1 MPRPASRPA
10 ATTAGA
16 AHGPSPNAKVLLIVL
31 SAAAF
36 LLTLA
41 GSALKNTVQVYFVPM
56 ADTFGGSRGALAWAT
71 TLFAV
76 TVAVAS
82 PLVGA
87 LADRLGG
94 AATLAL
100 GTALSGVALIGC
112 ALAGELWLFVAVY
125 ALIAALASTMLSYV
139 PLGVLVDELFRDGRK
154 GLMYALLTN
163 GAAVGFVVLVP
174 LWSWLGTWS
183 SWQDVLLVVGLVFLC
198 VLAPLAMLVARGSN
212 RVAARPEAEDTVSSD
227 PGPRA
232 LRRLSFGE
240 RLRLTA
246 GNPDMRRLSLALFAC
261 GATMAFIDVHFMPL
275 MHDHGLGHT
284 VSSTAVAL
292 LGVFEIAGGLL
303 AGWLC
308 DRGWIKGVLL
318 SAYAVRCVAMVL
330 VALNPTG
337 AVVIA
342 FGVVFGVS
350 YLATVIAT
358 TMWAARVLPVE
369 VRGFGMGLVWTVHA
383 LGTALT
389 SEVGAV
395 MADATHDYS
404 VVALGCAGL
413 AAAACVLVL
422 AGRVPEAAQTGEADA
437 TDTGTSGP
445 DAGSSGPGGGTGTAA
460 ASEADAPADADTAHR
475 AEPAGAR

>member
-1 MPRPASRPA
+1 MSK
-10 ATTAGA
+10 
-16 AHGPSPNAKVLLIVL
+16 PNVRALLLVL

-87 LADRLGG
+87 IADRIGG
-94 AATLAL
+94 AATLAV
-100 GTALSGVALIGC
+100 GTALSGAALVGC
-112 ALAGELWLFVAVY
+112 ALAGRLWLFVAVY
-125 ALIAALASTMLSYV
+125 AVVAALASTMLSYV

-174 LWSWLGTWS
+174 LWSWLGTWA
-183 SWQDVLLVVGLVFLC
+183 SWENVLLVVGLVFLF
-198 VLAPLAMLVARGSN
+198 VLAPVALLVARASGKVTSADAE
-212 RVAARPEAEDTVSSD
+212 AAVPDESPVRLSFAERFRLTTRNAD
-227 PGPRA
+227 
-232 LRRLSFGE
+232 LRRL
-240 RLRLTA
+240 A
-246 GNPDMRRLSLALFAC
+246 LAMFAC
-261 GATMAFIDVHFMPL
+261 GATMAFIDVHFIPL

-308 DRGWIKGVLL
+308 DRGRIKAVLL
-318 SAYAVRCVAMVL
+318 SAYAVRGVAMLL
-330 VALNPTG
+330 VALTPTG
-337 AVVIA
+337 TVAIA
-342 FGVVFGVS
+342 FGIVFGIS

-389 SEVGAV
+389 SEVGAL
-395 MADATHDYS
+395 MADSTHSYTP
-404 VVALGCAGL
+404 VTLGCAAL

-422 AGRVPEAAQTGEADA
+422 ASRVPP
-437 TDTGTSGP
+437 TDT
-445 DAGSSGPGGGTGTAA
+445 TAA
-460 ASEADAPADADTAHR
+460 PEAPLEEKELAPA
-475 AEPAGAR
+475 AG

>member
-1 MPRPASRPA
+1 MSSPARGSVRDVR
-10 ATTAGA
+10 
-16 AHGPSPNAKVLLIVL
+16 VLLLVL

-71 TLFAV
+71 TLFAI

-87 LADRLGG
+87 IADRIGG

-100 GTALSGVALIGC
+100 GTALSGAALVGC
-112 ALAGELWLFVAVY
+112 GLAGELWLFVAVY
-125 ALIAALASTMLSYV
+125 AVIAALASTMLSYV

-174 LWSWLGTWS
+174 LWSWLGTWAR
-183 SWQDVLLVVGLVFLC
+183 WQDVLLAVGLVFLF
-198 VLAPLAMLVARGSN
+198 VLAPLALLVARSSA
-212 RVAARPEAEDTVSSD
+212 RVTAVSEPEAGGE
-227 PGPRA
+227 PEPPR
-232 LRRLSFGE
+232 LTFGE

-246 GNPDMRRLSLALFAC
+246 GNADLRRLALAMFAC

-275 MHDHGLGHT
+275 MHDHGIGQP
-284 VSSTAVAL
+284 VSSTAVAM
-292 LGVFEIAGGLL
+292 LGVAEIAGGLL

-308 DRGWIKGVLL
+308 DRGWIRAVLL
-318 SAYAVRCVAMVL
+318 SAYAVRAAAMLL
-330 VALNPTG
+330 VALSPSG
-337 AVVIA
+337 AVAVA
-342 FGVVFGVS
+342 FGVVFGIS

-358 TMWAARVLPVE
+358 TMWAARVLPVH
-369 VRGFGMGLVWTVHA
+369 VRGFGMGLVWAVHA
-383 LGTALT
+383 LGTAL
-389 SEVGAV
+389 SSQVGAL
-395 MADATHDYS
+395 MADAMHSYTA
-404 VVALGCAGL
+404 VTLACAGL

-422 AGRVPEAAQTGEADA
+422 ASRLPAAHVA
-437 TDTGTSGP
+437 
-445 DAGSSGPGGGTGTAA
+445 
-460 ASEADAPADADTAHR
+460 
-475 AEPAGAR
+475 AEPEPEPEPKREPVTAG

>member
-1 MPRPASRPA
+1 MSKPHVRA
-10 ATTAGA
+10 
-16 AHGPSPNAKVLLIVL
+16 LLLVL

-87 LADRLGG
+87 IADRIGG
-94 AATLAL
+94 AATLAV
-100 GTALSGVALIGC
+100 GTALSGAALVGC
-112 ALAGELWLFVAVY
+112 ALAGRLWLFVAVY
-125 ALIAALASTMLSYV
+125 AVVAALASTMLSYV

-174 LWSWLGTWS
+174 LWSWLGTWA
-183 SWQDVLLVVGLVFLC
+183 SWQHVLLVVGLAFLF
-198 VLAPLAMLVARGSN
+198 VLAPVALLVARASGKVTSADADEEASAQQTEEPV
-212 RVAARPEAEDTVSSD
+212 RLSFAARFRLTARNGD
-227 PGPRA
+227 
-232 LRRLSFGE
+232 LRRL
-240 RLRLTA
+240 A
-246 GNPDMRRLSLALFAC
+246 LAMFAC
-261 GATMAFIDVHFMPL
+261 GATMAFIDVHFIPL

-308 DRGWIKGVLL
+308 DRGRIKAVLV
-318 SAYAVRCVAMVL
+318 SAYAVRGVAMLL
-330 VALNPTG
+330 VALTPTG
-337 AVVIA
+337 TVAIA
-342 FGVVFGVS
+342 FGIVFGIS

-389 SEVGAV
+389 SELGAQ
-395 MADATHDYS
+395 MADSTHSYTP
-404 VVALGCAGL
+404 VTLGCAAL

-422 AGRVPEAAQTGEADA
+422 ASRVPAAEA
-437 TDTGTSGP
+437 P
-445 DAGSSGPGGGTGTAA
+445 A
-460 ASEADAPADADTAHR
+460 ASEAPAEQKELAPA
-475 AEPAGAR
+475 G

>member
-1 MPRPASRPA
+1 MSK
-10 ATTAGA
+10 
-16 AHGPSPNAKVLLIVL
+16 PNVRALLLVL

-87 LADRLGG
+87 IADRIGG
-94 AATLAL
+94 AATLAV
-100 GTALSGVALIGC
+100 GTALSGAALVGC
-112 ALAGELWLFVAVY
+112 ALAGRLWLFVAVY
-125 ALIAALASTMLSYV
+125 AVVAALASTMLSYV

-174 LWSWLGTWS
+174 LWSWLGTWA
-183 SWQDVLLVVGLVFLC
+183 SWENVLLVVGLLFLF
-198 VLAPLAMLVARGSN
+198 VLAPVALLVARASGKVTS
-212 RVAARPEAEDTVSSD
+212 ATSATSSTEEAVSEEPAVRLSFAERFRLTTRNAD
-227 PGPRA
+227 
-232 LRRLSFGE
+232 LRRL
-240 RLRLTA
+240 A
-246 GNPDMRRLSLALFAC
+246 LAMFAC
-261 GATMAFIDVHFMPL
+261 GATMAFIDVHFIPL

-308 DRGWIKGVLL
+308 DRGRIKAVLL
-318 SAYAVRCVAMVL
+318 SAYAVRGVAMLL
-330 VALNPTG
+330 VALTPTG
-337 AVVIA
+337 TVAIA
-342 FGVVFGVS
+342 FGIVFGIS

-389 SEVGAV
+389 SEVGAL
-395 MADATHDYS
+395 MADATHSYTP
-404 VVALGCAGL
+404 VTLGCAAL

-422 AGRVPEAAQTGEADA
+422 ASRVPSADTPAAPEAPVEEKQLA
-437 TDTGTSGP
+437 P
-445 DAGSSGPGGGTGTAA
+445 A
-460 ASEADAPADADTAHR
+460 AS
-475 AEPAGAR
+475 